1 MNEDE
6 DIQLAK
12 IVDYFSDEELDEHLF
27 SVSVT
32 FRSSFGTRN
41 VPLKA
46 ANWDGRPSS
55 ADEIRKSRPE
65 TDKVDCYRV
74 LLPSGQTIEKQIHSA
89 AVFAHDGQSMYAIQP
104 REIEENNLD
113 PFLKLVPN
121 RRNPNMRLILFWN
134 NYHGTHSGNWCSGLK
149 CTPWPNLLVY
159 RNLSHSSR
167 PKSPILYCHKVPCI
181 SNTLDL
187 FKFAYYVPK

>member
-1 MNEDE
+1 MALEQYGLTSEFENGRLSNVLDLAEFATEDLMTKCPILSKLKFEVMNEDE

-121 RRNPNMRLILFWN
+121 RRNPNMRLILF
-134 NYHGTHSGNWCSGLK
+134 
-149 CTPWPNLLVY
+149 
-159 RNLSHSSR
+159 
-167 PKSPILYCHKVPCI
+167 
-181 SNTLDL
+181 
-187 FKFAYYVPK
+187 